1 MSFYGKLPSINYNA
15 NEAYLKKKKIL
26 LTYICLSTLIIYKF
40 NMLSKIFRR
49 SSYVPKYEFSF
60 KSKLDAHFR
69 LCRIDKPIGTLLLY
83 QPCIWGTIL
92 G

>member
-1 MSFYGKLPSINYNA
+1 
-15 NEAYLKKKKIL
+15 
-26 LTYICLSTLIIYKF
+26 
-40 NMLSKIFRR
+40 MLSKIFRR
-49 SSYVPKYEFSF
+49 RSYVPKYEFSF

-69 LCRIDKPIGTLLLY
+69 LCRIDKQIGTLLLY